1 LRPLSGV
8 SVPLASDLAE
18 SLRSRCY
25 KSGRRPDISCTN
37 KVMSGAI
44 AAIGTLKDI
53 LMSCDCPCGSARAP
67 DMSGCMSRTG
77 KANDYPCSVLVA
89 LTRLRMCVR
98 SSIVRRERFRVRNN
112 LLGNAVLACCRERH
126 SFPVGFRQG
135 TLGAFGAVPLPSATP
150 TPRWVRHVTDNGEM
164 PLAGAPGR
172 HCRQPGYGPSWK
184 IPLEDAFPCP
194 RGLIAFS
201 SHRAATRKSIS
212 TGRYP

>member
-25 KSGRRPDISCTN
+25 KSGPTPGYFVHQQSHERRHSRNRHMTRRLNVLRLPLRIGPR
-37 KVMSGAI
+37 SGHVRLYVTDWLTAI
-44 AAIGTLKDI
+44 RAAF
-53 LMSCDCPCGSARAP
+53 
-67 DMSGCMSRTG
+67 
-77 KANDYPCSVLVA
+77 LVA

-98 SSIVRRERFRVRNN
+98 SSIARRERCRNN
-112 LLGNAVLACCRERH
+112 LLGNAVLACFRERH
-126 SFPVGFRQG
+126 SFPVGFLQG

-164 PLAGAPGR
+164 PLAGAPPR
-172 HCRQPGYGPSWK
+172 HCRQPGYSGPSWK